1 MLNRA
6 KPGFFLPLFRNTMK
20 LSNLP
25 WVRNA
30 PFRVTKD
37 SCLNTWYLH
46 RKFLFWWVK
55 YSIKNNVYT
64 SIASVRDGMLH
75 GHYEFGSKEYGSW
88 WYINDQ
94 GLFKEEFYGTVQEFI
109 DENAEHLI

>member
-1 MLNRA
+1 
-6 KPGFFLPLFRNTMK
+6 MK
-20 LSNLP
+20 LSKLF

-37 SCLNTWYLH
+37 VHLDTWHLH
-46 RKFLFWWVK
+46 RKFAFWWVK

-64 SIASVRDGMLH
+64 SIDGVRDGMLH
-75 GHYEFGSKEYGSW
+75 GHYEFGSGEYGCW

-94 GLFKEEFYGTVQEFI
+94 GLIKEEFYSCAQEFI
-109 DENAEHLI
+109 DKNAEHFI

>member
-1 MLNRA
+1 MVSAQKVFILV
-6 KPGFFLPLFRNTMK
+6 GQVL
-20 LSNLP
+20 
-25 WVRNA
+25 
-30 PFRVTKD
+30 
-37 SCLNTWYLH
+37 Y
-46 RKFLFWWVK
+46 
-55 YSIKNNVYT
+55 KNNVYT

>member
-1 MLNRA
+1 
-6 KPGFFLPLFRNTMK
+6 MK
-20 LSNLP
+20 LSKLF

-37 SCLNTWYLH
+37 ACFDVWYLH

-55 YSIKNNVYT
+55 YSIKTNVYT
-64 SIASVRDGMLH
+64 SIAGVRDGMLH
-75 GHYEFGSKEYGSW
+75 GHYEFGSGEYADW
-88 WYINDQ
+88 WYISAQ
-94 GLFKEEFYGTVQEFI
+94 GLIKEEFYSCVQEFI